1 MKSTIQYG
9 GGLNPNIEPQKGV
22 WSNWRLFNVDKVI
35 WYRVQIQNPNKV
47 CLWMEISHPKTKT
60 QFTCYVQGGKLYND
74 LTPEQGD
81 YQEWV
86 LQALNRVLPG
96 VKEVSRA

>member
-9 GGLNPNIEPQKGV
+9 GGLDIELPPEV
-22 WSNWRLFNVDKVI
+22 WSNWHLCNSDI
-35 WYRVQIQNPNKV
+35 SLWYRVQIQNVHRV
-47 CLWMEISHPKTKT
+47 CLLIEINHPKTET
-60 QFTCYVQGGKLYND
+60 QFTCYVQGDKLYND
-74 LTPEQGD
+74 LTPEQSD